1 MGCPSCGSNPLSD
14 QQRTMLNALA
24 QTSEPCGSK
33 ELVATT
39 GMEPKQINC
48 QITALKNKGYV
59 AGPVRCKYAI
69 TDLGKDALAQ

>member
-1 MGCPSCGSNPLSD
+1 MGCPSCGNNALSD
-14 QQRTMLNALA
+14 QQQTVLTALA

-39 GMEPKQINC
+39 GMEPKLISC
-48 QITALKNKGYV
+48 QITALKTKGYV
-59 AGPVRCKYAI
+59 ASPVRCKYAI